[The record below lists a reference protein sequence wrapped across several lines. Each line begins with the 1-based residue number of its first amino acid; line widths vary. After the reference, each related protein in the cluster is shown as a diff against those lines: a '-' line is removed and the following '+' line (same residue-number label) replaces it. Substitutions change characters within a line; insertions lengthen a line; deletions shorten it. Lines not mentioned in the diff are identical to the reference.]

1 MESEYIMRFYI
12 EMHDP
17 IVVQNLQSLH
27 YLSRNT
33 YHYID
38 IHKFVSFSIVLNN
51 VVQITAC

>member
-17 IVVQNLQSLH
+17 IVVQNLH